1 MNLHQLQARNQ
12 ELSILNAIAQDL
24 NRALTLE
31 KALATALR
39 QTVHLLQLKT
49 GWIWLIAPDD
59 GSSYIAA
66 SYNLPPIFEERTDL
80 LTGTCYCLEK
90 YINDNLSD
98 TANISEITCS
108 RLKDLEQGTD
118 RLRFHASVPLLSN
131 VGKIGIMNVLSEHS
145 QELSDS
151 QLQMLHTIGDMLS
164 IAIERARLFE
174 KSQQLGVIEERNRL
188 AREIH
193 DTLAQ
198 GLSGIALKLETTQAL
213 LENDKRDKAN
223 QWLTQT
229 LEFTRQNLEEARRS
243 VLDLRATPLQG
254 HNLIEALRSLVE
266 EVAEDLEGKLE
277 VSGTHHPLEQR
288 AELGLY
294 RIAQEALTN
303 IRKHAECQAFQ
314 LRLDYKVDQLLLI
327 IADAGR
333 GFNIEEKSSGF
344 GLIGIRERVHL
355 LKGSMTLHST
365 PDSGTRLEV
374 SVPYNSNA

>member
-1 MNLHQLQARNQ
+1 MNLHELQARNQ

-24 NRALTLE
+24 NRTITLD
-31 KALATALR
+31 KALATALQ

-49 GWIWLIAPDD
+49 GWIWLVAPED
-59 GSSYIAA
+59 GSSYMAA
-66 SYNLPPIFEERTDL
+66 SYNLPPIFKQRTDL
-80 LTGTCYCLEK
+80 LTGTCYCLDK
-90 YINDNLSD
+90 YINDKFPD
-98 TANISEITCS
+98 TANISEITCT
-108 RLKDLEQGTD
+108 RLKDLQQGTD
-118 RLRFHASVPLLSN
+118 GLRFHASVPLVSN
-131 VGKIGIMNVLSEHS
+131 EGKIGIMNVLSEHS
-145 QELSDS
+145 QELSEA

-174 KSQQLGVIEERNRL
+174 RSQQLGVIEERNRL

-213 LENDKRDKAN
+213 LENAKVDKAN
-223 QWLTQT
+223 QWLAQT
-229 LEFTRQNLEEARRS
+229 IEFTRQNLEEARRS

-266 EVAEDLEGKLE
+266 EVAADLDGKLA
-277 VSGTHHPLEQR
+277 VSGTHQPLEQR

-303 IRKHAECQAFQ
+303 IRKHANCKAFQ
-314 LRLDYKVDQLLLI
+314 MRLDYEVDQLVLV

-333 GFNIEEKSSGF
+333 GFDLEEKSTGF
-344 GLIGIRERVHL
+344 GLVGIRERVHL
-355 LKGSMTLHST
+355 LRGSMNLQST

-374 SVPYNSNA
+374 RVPFT

>member
-49 GWIWLIAPDD
+49 GWIWLVAPED

-66 SYNLPPIFEERTDL
+66 SYNLPPIFEQRTDL
-80 LTGTCYCLEK
+80 LTGTCYCLDK
-90 YINDNLSD
+90 YINDKLSD
-98 TANISEITCS
+98 TANISEITCT
-108 RLKDLEQGTD
+108 RLKDLHQGTD
-118 RLRFHASVPLLSN
+118 GLRFHASVPLVSN
-131 VGKIGIMNVLSEHS
+131 EGKIGIMNVLSEHS
-145 QELSDS
+145 QELSEG

-174 KSQQLGVIEERNRL
+174 RSQQLGVIEERNRL

-198 GLSGIALKLETTQAL
+198 GLSGIALKLETTQAF
-213 LENDKRDKAN
+213 LENGRSEKAN
-223 QWLTQT
+223 EWLAQT
-229 LEFTRQNLEEARRS
+229 IEFTRQNLEEARRS
-243 VLDLRATPLQG
+243 VLDLRATPLHG
-254 HNLIEALRSLVE
+254 HNLIEALRALVE
-266 EVAEDLEGKLE
+266 EMAEDLEGKLE
-277 VSGTHHPLEQR
+277 VQGTHHPLEQR

-294 RIAQEALTN
+294 RIVQEALTN
-303 IRKHAECQAFQ
+303 IRKHAECSAFQ
-314 LRLDYKVDQLLLI
+314 LHLQYEADQLILVV
-327 IADAGR
+327 ADAGR
-333 GFNIEEKSSGF
+333 GFEVEGKSTGF

-355 LKGSMTLHST
+355 LKGNMNLQST

-374 SVPYNSNA
+374 RVPYTRNS